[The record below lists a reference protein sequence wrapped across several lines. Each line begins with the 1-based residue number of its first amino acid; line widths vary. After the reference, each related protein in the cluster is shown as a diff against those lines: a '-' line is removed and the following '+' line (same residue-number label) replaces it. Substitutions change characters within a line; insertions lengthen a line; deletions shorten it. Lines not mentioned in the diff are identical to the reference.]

1 MLNPVTRKLAGL
13 ELSLTNS
20 HYASEIDALKTLA
33 KILELAKSRDS
44 KRVWHFRSLREKLTQ
59 NRIHMIDN
67 FRDYEIDRM
76 FEDGIGDSESLILD
90 IEYITIVDILKNAGF
105 LAKDFLVDLDI
116 LSAYYG
122 EDIFRDLFEIFSSLE
137 SGCWISYNH
146 DFECVEI
153 LFWT

>member
-1 MLNPVTRKLAGL
+1 MINPVKRKLAGL
-13 ELSLTNS
+13 ELSLTNN
-20 HYASEIDALKTLA
+20 HYESEIDALKILA
-33 KILELAKSRDS
+33 KILKLVKSRDS
-44 KRVWHFRSLREKLTQ
+44 KRVWHFRPLRGKHTQ

-67 FRDYEIDRM
+67 SRDYEIDHI
-76 FEDGIGDSESLILD
+76 FEDGISDSESLILD
-90 IEYITIVDILKNAGF
+90 IEYIAIVDILKNSGF
-105 LAKDFLVDLDI
+105 SDKDLLVDLNI

-122 EDIFRDLFEIFSSLE
+122 DDIFRDLFEIFSSLE